1 MRNRALIVFSS
12 LLLFAC
18 LAEAAEQA
26 DTVKTDT
33 VTISAEQ
40 QYDNVLP
47 GGESALAIHFKLKKN
62 WHFYASQESAPAG
75 TVLKVTPETADGVV
89 FKKPIFPKSKKYFD
103 KSSNRKLEVF
113 SDNFTVYIPFA
124 IAEDVASDNISISV
138 AIYGAVC
145 SDVQCR
151 MPDFGKLGTV
161 VNIRSDAVM
170 GNEKFALPAVT
181 LDSRFRGNDRFSEN
195 DSVGSTNQWAGYS
208 VWFALGLAFVAG
220 LALNIMP
227 CVWPVLPLIV
237 MRIVEHGK
245 ESKARAMS
253 MGFAFCFGI
262 LLFFASLAATNVLL
276 QLAYGTVLQWG
287 DQFRNPAFVCGMAML
302 LIVMAFFMFGM
313 FTVSLPS
320 SIAGKQGSG
329 KGYAGSVGMGFLAAI
344 LSTPCSFGI
353 LAAAFAWAQVQP
365 LMLGTSAI
373 LVIGVGMAMPYLIL
387 TSMPKLLNR
396 IPKAG
401 RWMELFKEAI
411 GFILLIIAV
420 KLIAALPQDRRMSVL
435 YFSVILGFGVWMW
448 GGWVNYGTKLSHKII
463 VRGLAMILTIAAG
476 ILFLSGP
483 KQELIAWQDYDA
495 GTIESSLK
503 NKQPVLIKFTAD
515 WCLSCQVVEKR
526 VFSQK
531 DIAELLEKKGV
542 ITIKADT
549 TTRDMPATDAL
560 KNIYNEPGV
569 PVTMLLVPGT
579 DKSVRWRGMSFGAE
593 LKEQLESLTNK

>member
-1 MRNRALIVFSS
+1 MRNKALIIFLSF
-12 LLLFAC
+12 LLFAG
-18 LAEAAEQA
+18 LTEAAEQIN
-26 DTVKTDT
+26 TVKTSI
-33 VTISAEQ
+33 VTISVEQ

-47 GGESALAIHFKLKKN
+47 GGNSALAIHFKLKKN

-75 TVLKVTPETADGVV
+75 AVLKVMPETADGVV
-89 FKKPIFPKSKKYFD
+89 FKKPIFPKPQKYFD
-103 KSSNRKLEVF
+103 KSSNRKLRVY

-124 IAEDVASDNISISV
+124 VAEDVTSDNISISV

-145 SDVQCR
+145 SDIQCR

-170 GNEKFALPAVT
+170 GNEKFTIPAVT
-181 LDSRFRGNDRFSEN
+181 LDSRFRGNDSGE
-195 DSVGSTNQWAGYS
+195 STNQLAGYS
-208 VWFALGLAFVAG
+208 VWFALGVAFVAG

-262 LLFFASLAATNVLL
+262 LLFFASLAAMNIIL
-276 QLAYGTVLQWG
+276 QLAYGTALQWG
-287 DQFRNPAFVCGMAML
+287 DQFRNPAFVCGMAIL

-313 FTVSLPS
+313 FTVSLPL

-420 KLIAALPQDRRMSVL
+420 KLIAALPQDRKMGVL
-435 YFSVILGFGVWMW
+435 YFSVILGFSVWMW
-448 GGWVNYGTKLSHKII
+448 GGWVNYGTKLSRKII
-463 VRGLAMILTIAAG
+463 VRGLAVILAVAG
-476 ILFLSGP
+476 GMLFLSGP
-483 KQELIAWQDYDA
+483 KQELIAWQSYDA

-526 VFSQK
+526 VFSRA

-569 PVTMLLVPGT
+569 PVTMLFVPGVK
-579 DKSVRWRGMSFGAE
+579 DSVRWRSMGFGDK
-593 LKEQLESLTNK
+593 LRSQLEELADN